1 MAGINE
7 EARIP
12 VYINDEQ
19 AKSALK
25 NLTLEAE
32 KWRKKMQEAMA
43 GGDMKGMKDA
53 ERELKS
59 VNKEMGNLKKASFD
73 VDKVLKNLSSAAPRD
88 IKKAIR
94 ELNQEQDKLNRNTWE
109 YADNQRKLQL
119 LRTEFHGINSELREQ
134 RGIFSR
140 SG

>member
-1 MAGINE
+1 
-7 EARIP
+7 
-12 VYINDEQ
+12 
-19 AKSALK
+19 
-25 NLTLEAE
+25 
-32 KWRKKMQEAMA
+32 MA